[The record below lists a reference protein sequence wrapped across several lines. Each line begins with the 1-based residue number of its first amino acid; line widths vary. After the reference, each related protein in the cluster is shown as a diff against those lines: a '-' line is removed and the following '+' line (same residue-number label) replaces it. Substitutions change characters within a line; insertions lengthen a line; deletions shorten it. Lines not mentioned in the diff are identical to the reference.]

1 MVVRGHVV
9 CVTVH
14 LVGNAV
20 IAHIHEDKD
29 VLTTD
34 GCVENAL
41 GFPGAKAG
49 ALYFYKIIV
58 FHIAMEGGI
67 LLKGVV

>member
-1 MVVRGHVV
+1 MV

-41 GFPGAKAG
+41 GFPGAEAG
-49 ALYFYKIIV
+49 AFDFYKIIV
-58 FHIAMEGGI
+58 FHIAVEGWI
-67 LLKGVV
+67 HFKGVV